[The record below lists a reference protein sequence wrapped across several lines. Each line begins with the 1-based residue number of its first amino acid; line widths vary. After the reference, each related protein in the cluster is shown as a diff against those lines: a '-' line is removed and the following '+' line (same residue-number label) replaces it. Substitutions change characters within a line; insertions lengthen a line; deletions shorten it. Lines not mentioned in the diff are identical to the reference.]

1 MRKFVTVSLI
11 NMPAMLNT
19 INFMHLCYSLMPVL
33 QWNSS
38 IKVVFFSLSN
48 PRCRL
53 DLNWRGLASENKKY
67 QASSKIKIKFK
78 GPTFI
83 TSKGLTSSWDQIKSK
98 GLTPLESSLES
109 NALEG
114 PWGGPGGVGALGIYL
129 THRATIKSS
138 KCAAKIW
145 GPTFNFTQKTKTY
158 ILHLRG
164 WSS

>member
-38 IKVVFFSLSN
+38 IKVVFFPLSN

-53 DLNWRGLASENKKY
+53 DLNWRGLASENKIDTILKEDKN
-67 QASSKIKIKFK
+67 KIQRPNLHNIKRPNLKLGSDKIQ
-78 GPTFI
+78 GSRP
-83 TSKGLTSSWDQIKSK
+83 SWILF
-98 GLTPLESSLES
+98 GIECPWG
-109 NALEG
+109 ALGG
-114 PWGGPGGVGALGIYL
+114 PWGVGALGIYL

-145 GPTFNFTQKTKTY
+145 GPTFKFTQKTKTY